1 MFTITVETSFLASH
15 QLTFKNGTQE
25 DAHEHNWAVKVA
37 VCSEKLNEDGLVMD
51 FCVLKEIIQAT
62 VAKFEGKKLG
72 NMDCFSGKNASAE
85 IVAKYIFETIK
96 PQLSGSVK
104 MGYVEVAEA
113 PGCRAKYG
121 D

>member
-15 QLTFKNGTQE
+15 QLVFKNGEQE

-51 FCVLKEIIQAT
+51 FCVLKEKIQAI
-62 VAKFEGKKLG
+62 VAEFEGKKLED
-72 NMDCFSGKNASAE
+72 MDCFSGDNVSAE
-85 IVAKYIFETIK
+85 NVAKYIFETIK
-96 PQLSGSVK
+96 PQLSSGVK
-104 MGYVEVAEA
+104 MGSVEVAEA
-113 PGCRAKYG
+113 AGCRAKYE

>member
-15 QLTFKNGTQE
+15 QLVFKNGTKE

-37 VCSEKLNEDGLVMD
+37 LCSEKLSEDGLVMD
-51 FCVLKEIIQAT
+51 FCVLKDKIQAII
-62 VAKFEGKKLG
+62 AEFEGKKLED
-72 NMDCFSGKNASAE
+72 MDCFGGNNASAE

-96 PQLSGSVK
+96 PQLSRGVK
-104 MGYVEVAEA
+104 MDYVEVAEA
-113 PGCRAKYG
+113 AGCRAKYE

>member
-15 QLTFKNGTQE
+15 QLAFKNGEQE

-51 FCVLKEIIQAT
+51 FCVLKEKIQAIVT
-62 VAKFEGKKLG
+62 EFEGNKLE
-72 NMDCFSGKNASAE
+72 NMDCFSANNASAE

-104 MGYVEVAEA
+104 MDYVEVAEA
-113 PGCRAKYG
+113 AGCRAKYE

>member
-15 QLTFKNGTQE
+15 QLVFKDGTQE

-37 VCSEKLNEDGLVMD
+37 VCGEKLNEDGLVMD
-51 FCVLKEIIQAT
+51 FCVLKEKIQAI
-62 VAKFEGKKLG
+62 VAEFEGNKLE
-72 NMDCFSGKNASAE
+72 NVDCFSANNASAE
-85 IVAKYIFETIK
+85 NVARYIFETIK
-96 PQLSGSVK
+96 PQLNTAVK

-113 PGCRAKYG
+113 AGCRAKYE